1 MEAVVESTIQWT
13 EKIKSDS
20 AVRDPLGLW
29 TDHLEIQVEFT
40 PGITSVTDRIRYY
53 TNLAWYWKNL
63 SDTISPAELEKIFIL
78 KCLSHHNGNSK
89 NPHLGNVFNKTRFDG
104 EWQQKSSFDLKFKIN
119 GFGKSYYNSQLEI
132 LRCAWTD
139 FAGNAVL
146 SPINDKLASSL
157 SQLVPG
163 DFERQTFSKDF
174 LKNHFDG
181 LCICDS
187 TSNKKEIDI
196 MSKLFFG
203 FFSLQNGDWD
213 IDDSEFERF

>member
-1 MEAVVESTIQWT
+1 
-13 EKIKSDS
+13 
-20 AVRDPLGLW
+20 
-29 TDHLEIQVEFT
+29 
-40 PGITSVTDRIRYY
+40 
-53 TNLAWYWKNL
+53 
-63 SDTISPAELEKIFIL
+63 
-78 KCLSHHNGNSK
+78 
-89 NPHLGNVFNKTRFDG
+89 KTRFDG

-146 SPINDKLASSL
+146 SPMNDKLASSL

-213 IDDSEFERF
+213 IDDSEFERFLHGKIELDFENMNSNAEPELELEGTSRIRLMNLLRRNTLFLFLKTIEETTPERDDMKQTIWDATYFGQNSRTKRRIDFGRL